1 MQINY
6 IAVLKLP
13 NEMPLIKMGANFL
26 LKKKLSLLNVQ
37 WSIFVINCLSHH
49 ITGSI
54 SRNLEK

>member
-6 IAVLKLP
+6 IVVLKLP
-13 NEMPLIKMGANFL
+13 NETPLIKMGANFL
-26 LKKKLSLLNVQ
+26 LKKKLSSLNVR

-54 SRNLEK
+54 SRNLKK